1 MISIVQTMNW
11 HRLLYL
17 NSLSQACTRLIS
29 QHLDIPFT
37 LGGISFG
44 PSRIPN
50 FHAFN
55 YIPDDFFIYYKGYQ
69 CVTIFS
75 AGPSS

>member
-11 HRLLYL
+11 HRLL

-44 PSRIPN
+44 PSRISN

-55 YIPDDFFIYYKGYQ
+55 YIPDDFLFITKA
-69 CVTIFS
+69 TSASLFS
-75 AGPSS
+75 VLDLVHEL